1 MVSYFLTSIYDHSAL
16 EAFSR
21 VVQKLVPQL
30 PTLNSLLDTLIASCT
45 IEKSY
50 LVDVVTKLYIATDSN
65 PIDTKT
71 YELCTDLVDVV
82 LDISHIYGVSP
93 HNGQLTTFDEKSMAA
108 IRLNTQL
115 IFYLREVS
123 HYLAL
128 IVVVREENF
137 LKRSLLDY
145 NIDCFR
151 DSLALVF
158 KEAPDAKKLEPA
170 LELRS
175 QTGSSSS

>member
-1 MVSYFLTSIYDHSAL
+1 MY
-16 EAFSR
+16 
-21 VVQKLVPQL
+21 
-30 PTLNSLLDTLIASCT
+30 LLFTYINYYSCT

-65 PIDTKT
+65 PIDAKT

-82 LDISHIYGVSP
+82 IDISHIYGVT
-93 HNGQLTTFDEKSMAA
+93 NTGQLIPFDEKSTAA
-108 IRLNTQL
+108 IRLNTGL

-128 IVVVREENF
+128 ICVVREEHF

-145 NIDCFR
+145 NIDCFKN
-151 DSLALVF
+151 SLSLVF
-158 KEAPDAKKLEPA
+158 QETPDIIPSSSPSHNNISSA
-170 LELRS
+170 
-175 QTGSSSS
+175 SSSSSSSSS